1 MTDEKPADEAEVE
14 SHIIWENVNETT
26 VEDDEVEGHGSLPN
40 TNESVVEDDAESR
53 ATGSTTT

>member
-26 VEDDEVEGHGSLPN
+26 VEDEPEVEGH
-40 TNESVVEDDAESR
+40 TI
-53 ATGSTTT
+53 